1 MAQFWCFLGLCGG
14 CLCGWLFDCSDCWCL
29 RGCGIVVDVD
39 VFVYVVFVDLADC
52 SGVSCLLVGCCLQMC
67 VWLVVLILRVWLIW

>member
-1 MAQFWCFLGLCGG
+1 MVG

-52 SGVSCLLVGCCLQMC
+52 PGVSCLLVGCCLQMC